1 MERFLAALVVF
12 VLGIAILGVVVD
24 FLALHAGVVVI
35 VVGSVAIA
43 VVMWRGWQ
51 HRRLDRAQDR
61 EYRRRIAD
69 AHWKVAQE
77 RDAVRRRLRS
87 LRPDQTNDPP
97 AGS

>member
-1 MERFLAALVVF
+1 MAIVVLIAF
-12 VLGIAILGVVVD
+12 GLGIAILTALVD
-24 FLALHAGVVVI
+24 FLALHAGVVVL

-43 VVMWRGWQ
+43 VVTWRGWQ